1 MAIKDSIIRT
11 IRGEP
16 FDALTKH
23 RSLTVELTKREILG
37 RYRGASFG
45 MLWSIF
51 SPFLMLMVYSFAF
64 GRVMGNRW
72 PQSEPG
78 QSFSLILFVGL
89 IVHGFLAESVI
100 RAPTLITGN
109 VNYVK
114 RIIFPLPILPWP
126 MLLSASFHVITNYL
140 VFLALSLILRAPIT
154 WLVLI
159 FPLVMIPLF
168 ILSLGVAWVF
178 AALGV
183 YFRDISQ
190 ITGVLTTALLFTSS
204 AIVPIS
210 AISPKYQTIFKL
222 NPLTFIVDQAR
233 NVALWGHPPDWIGLC
248 LYSLGALVFAYLG
261 FLIFS
266 LARGGFADVL

>member
-1 MAIKDSIIRT
+1 MIIKDSIIR
-11 IRGEP
+11 IVRGEP
-16 FDALTKH
+16 FYALTRY
-23 RSLTVELTKREILG
+23 RSLTTELTKREILG

-72 PQSEPG
+72 PQSHAG

-100 RAPTLITGN
+100 RGPTLVTGN

-126 MLLSASFHVITNYL
+126 MLISAAFHLITNYL
-140 VFLALSLILRAPIT
+140 VFLGLSLILGSGIS
-154 WLVLI
+154 WLAVL
-159 FPLVMIPLF
+159 FPLVMVPLF
-168 ILSLGVAWVF
+168 ILSLGVAWIL

-210 AISPKYQTIFKL
+210 AIAPKYQTIFKL

-233 NVALWGHPPDWIGLC
+233 NVALWGQFPDWIGLSI
-248 LYSLGALVFAYLG
+248 YTVTALAFAYLG
-261 FLIFS
+261 FLIFL
-266 LARGGFADVL
+266 LAKGGFADVL